1 MRPRLPLFSTGPSSP
16 ARPDR
21 PGRARAFTLLELLL
35 VLALLLTVLG
45 FAAPTLARFFRGRE
59 LDSEAL
65 RFLALTRHGQS
76 RAVAEGVPMVLWV
89 DPAQRQ
95 YGLEDEPTY
104 LEQDDQALE
113 FVVAEAIEVEVLQ
126 PPTVPGLAEPVPR
139 LSRQP
144 ASPDSR
150 RPASLE
156 NVYWL
161 RFTPEGALPE
171 TGPEW
176 IAFRH
181 LRDEEV
187 EGTLWVAPSRNRLR
201 YELWT
206 NQPPPLA
213 WR

>member
-1 MRPRLPLFSTGPSSP
+1 MAPPRSSAPLGPAPSGL
-16 ARPDR
+16 R
-21 PGRARAFTLLELLL
+21 GRARAFTLLELLL

-59 LDSEAL
+59 LDSEVF

-76 RAVAEGVPMVLWV
+76 RAVSEGVPMVLWV
-89 DPAQRQ
+89 DPEQRR
-95 YGLEDEPTY
+95 YGLEAEPTY
-104 LEQDDQALE
+104 VEQDDQALE
-113 FVVAEAIEVEVLQ
+113 FAVAEAIEIEVLQ
-126 PPTVPGLAEPVPR
+126 PRAVPGLAEPAPE

-150 RPASLE
+150 RPVSLE

-161 RFTPEGALPE
+161 RFMPEGGLPE

-176 IAFRH
+176 IAFH
-181 LRDEEV
+181 HVRDEEV
-187 EGTLWVAPSRNRLR
+187 QATLWVAPARNRLR
-201 YELWT
+201 YEIWT
-206 NQPPPLA
+206 NEPPPLA